1 MPLKTEN
8 ESTFFVDAML
18 GNIARKLRLLGYD
31 SQYFSDIDDEKLI
44 DSARKEKRIIISK
57 DEELIKRAQKLGI
70 GSIRIT
76 KKEEID
82 QFFEI
87 IASVNLK
94 RVKINGNTARCP
106 KCNSLTKS
114 VDKEIIKEKIPQGVL
129 KSNDK
134 FWICECCKQVYWE
147 GTHIKNL
154 QEFVGKVNERLQQ
167 PIRK

>member
-8 ESTFFVDAML
+8 EPIFFVDAML

-70 GSIRIT
+70 GSIHIT

-87 IASVNLK
+87 ITSVNLK
-94 RVKINGNTARCP
+94 RIQINGNTARCP
-106 KCNSLTKS
+106 KCNSLTES

-134 FWICECCKQVYWE
+134 FRRCKCCKQVYWE

-154 QEFVGKVNERLQQ
+154 QEFVGKVNERLQ
-167 PIRK
+167 

>member
-1 MPLKTEN
+1 MLLKTE
-8 ESTFFVDAML
+8 SVPTFFVDAML

-106 KCNSLTKS
+106 KCNSLTES
-114 VDKEIIKEKIPQGVL
+114 VDKNIIKEKIPQGVL

-154 QEFVGKVNERLQQ
+154 QEFVGKVNERL
-167 PIRK
+167 

>member
-1 MPLKTEN
+1 MLLKTE
-8 ESTFFVDAML
+8 SVPTFFVDAML

-57 DEELIKRAQKLGI
+57 DEELIKKVQKLAMR
-70 GSIRIT
+70 SIYIT
-76 KKEEID
+76 KEEEIE

-87 IASVNLK
+87 INIINLK
-94 RVKINGNTARCP
+94 RIQINGDTARCP
-106 KCNSLTKS
+106 KCNSLTES
-114 VDKEIIKEKIPQGVL
+114 VDKEVIKEKIPQGVL

-134 FWICECCKQVYWE
+134 FWRCKCCNQVYWE

-167 PIRK
+167 LIRK

>member
-8 ESTFFVDAML
+8 EPTFFVDAML

-44 DSARKEKRIIISK
+44 DGARKEKRIIISK

-87 IASVNLK
+87 ITSVNLK

-106 KCNSLTKS
+106 KCNSLTES
-114 VDKEIIKEKIPQGVL
+114 VDKNIIKEKIPQGVL

-134 FWICECCKQVYWE
+134 FWRCKCCKQVYWE

-154 QEFVGKVNERLQQ
+154 QEFVGKVNERL
-167 PIRK
+167 

>member
-1 MPLKTEN
+1 MLLKTES
-8 ESTFFVDAML
+8 EPTFFVDAML

-57 DEELIKRAQKLGI
+57 DEELIKRTQKLGMR
-70 GSIRIT
+70 SIHIT
-76 KKEEID
+76 KEEEVE

-87 IASVNLK
+87 ISNVNLK
-94 RVKINGNTARCP
+94 RIQINGNVARCP
-106 KCNSLTKS
+106 KCNSLTES
-114 VDKEIIKEKIPQGVL
+114 VDKDIIKEKIPQGVL

-134 FWICECCKQVYWE
+134 FWRCRCCNQIYWE

-154 QEFVGKVNERLQQ
+154 QEFVGKVNERLQ
-167 PIRK
+167 

>member
-8 ESTFFVDAML
+8 EPTFFVDAML
-18 GNIARKLRLLGYD
+18 GNIARKLRMLGYD

-44 DSARKEKRIIISK
+44 DGARKEKRIIISK

-76 KKEEID
+76 EKEELE

-87 IASVNLK
+87 ITSVNLK
-94 RVKINGNTARCP
+94 RVQINGNTARCP
-106 KCNSLTKS
+106 KCNSSTES
-114 VDKEIIKEKIPQGVL
+114 IDKDIIKEKIPQGVL

-134 FWICECCKQVYWE
+134 FWRCKCCKQVYWE

-154 QEFVGKVNERLQQ
+154 QEFVDKVNERLQ
-167 PIRK
+167 